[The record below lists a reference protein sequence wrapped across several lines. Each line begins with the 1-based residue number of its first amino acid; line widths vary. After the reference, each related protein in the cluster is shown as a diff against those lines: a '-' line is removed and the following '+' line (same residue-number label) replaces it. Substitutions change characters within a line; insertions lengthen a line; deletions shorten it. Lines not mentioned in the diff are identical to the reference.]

1 MFQMKEQD
9 KTLEELNEVEMGNLL
24 EKEFKLMITKMIKEL
39 GRKVDKQ
46 NQKLELLN
54 KELENTELVKRF
66 APFFQ

>member
-1 MFQMKEQD
+1 MKEQYQIP
-9 KTLEELNEVEMGNLL
+9 EEKLSEVKRDNLS
-24 EKEFKLMITKMIKEL
+24 EKVFKVMITKMIKEL

>member
-1 MFQMKEQD
+1 MKEQD